1 MKTNYLSDR
10 DLFYIVPASLL
21 LGALFAS
28 IQNGGWAP
36 GFFSFTLIFLF
47 SIVLFKIAHGWSN
60 GGRTL
65 GIIMA
70 LAFFLRLAVGVT
82 LHLALPIYGHED
94 EDDRAGYVFT
104 DAHKRDD
111 QAWDLATSDRFVFDA
126 FSEKYASDQYGGLL
140 AFNTLIYRYLS
151 SDAQRPLMLVLFSAF
166 FAALGVPFFWKA
178 VSQVFGEQ
186 VAWASG
192 WIFALYPE
200 SILLGASA
208 MREPYLLTF
217 SAFALWGFVMIF
229 YRPPEE
235 HRDYP
240 GSVRLTLAPPA
251 RAGEPYQ
258 GRHSERSRSAWIWLA
273 LGLLGMLLVSPVVA
287 LVTILI
293 FGGWV
298 FFTNEGRDVSWKGIL
313 GVAVVFL
320 LGLFLLSASL
330 NRSGEFDTTS
340 PLHVINDW
348 MKIAVRM
355 NVYEVERGSG
365 WVQKIFDEGP
375 RWIRLP
381 FIAIYGIAQPV
392 LPATVIHP
400 TKLIWTITGFLR
412 GLGWYAI
419 LPLLI
424 LSFVAAAGET
434 SRERRN
440 LLLWLSLLVILWIML
455 AAIRGGADLW
465 DNPRYRTI
473 LFLWQAILA
482 GYVWVWWR
490 ETRNLWLP
498 RVLLMEGLFLLVFT
512 QWYASRYYHWGG
524 QLSFPV
530 MIALI
535 LVLWGLVLGIGWWQ
549 DRKSALKRTGKRA

>member
-1 MKTNYLSDR
+1 MKTNYLSDK
-10 DLFYIVPASLL
+10 DLFYIVPTSLL
-21 LGALFAS
+21 LGAFFAS
-28 IQNGGWAP
+28 IQNGDWAL
-36 GFFSFTLIFLF
+36 GFFSFTLSFLL
-47 SIVLFKIAHGWSN
+47 SIVSLKIAHGWSD
-60 GGRTL
+60 GGKLL
-65 GIIMA
+65 GLIMA

-82 LHLALPIYGHED
+82 LHLALPLYGHDD

-111 QAWDLATSDRFVFDA
+111 QAWTLATSDRFVWDA

-140 AFNTLIYRYLS
+140 AFNTLIYRYFS
-151 SDAQRPLMLVLFSAF
+151 SDAQRPLLLVLVSAF
-166 FAALGVPFFWKA
+166 FAALGIPFFWKA
-178 VSQVFGEQ
+178 VSQVFGEK
-186 VAWASG
+186 VAWVST

-217 SAFALWGFVMIF
+217 SAFALWGFVNSGLQ
-229 YRPPEE
+229 E
-235 HRDYP
+235 
-240 GSVRLTLAPPA
+240 LALATDGKPSDS
-251 RAGEPYQ
+251 R
-258 GRHSERSRSAWIWLA
+258 GRSFLWLA

-287 LVTILI
+287 LVTIII
-293 FGGWV
+293 FGGWI
-298 FFTNEGRDVSWKGIL
+298 FFTNEGREVSWKGIL
-313 GVAVVFL
+313 AVAVVFL

-330 NRSGEFDTTS
+330 NRSGEFDATS

-355 NVYEVERGSG
+355 NVYEIEKGSG

-412 GLGWYAI
+412 GLGWYLM

-424 LSFVAAAGET
+424 LSFVAAAGQT
-434 SRERRN
+434 SRKARN
-440 LLLWLSLLVILWIML
+440 LILWLSLLVILWIML
-455 AAIRGGADLW
+455 SAIRGGADLW

-473 LFLWQAILA
+473 LFLWQAMLA

-490 ETRNLWLP
+490 ETRNAWLP
-498 RVLLMEGLFLLVFT
+498 RVLLMEVLFLLVFT

-524 QLSFPV
+524 QLPFPV

-535 LVLWGLVLGIGWWQ
+535 VGLWGLVLGFGWWQ
-549 DRKSALKRTGKRA
+549 DWKSAGKRA

>member
-1 MKTNYLSDR
+1 
-10 DLFYIVPASLL
+10 
-21 LGALFAS
+21 
-28 IQNGGWAP
+28 
-36 GFFSFTLIFLF
+36 
-47 SIVLFKIAHGWSN
+47 
-60 GGRTL
+60 
-65 GIIMA
+65 
-70 LAFFLRLAVGVT
+70 
-82 LHLALPIYGHED
+82 
-94 EDDRAGYVFT
+94 
-104 DAHKRDD
+104 
-111 QAWDLATSDRFVFDA
+111 
-126 FSEKYASDQYGGLL
+126 
-140 AFNTLIYRYLS
+140 
-151 SDAQRPLMLVLFSAF
+151 
-166 FAALGVPFFWKA
+166 
-178 VSQVFGEQ
+178 
-186 VAWASG
+186 
-192 WIFALYPE
+192 
-200 SILLGASA
+200 
-208 MREPYLLTF
+208 
-217 SAFALWGFVMIF
+217 
-229 YRPPEE
+229 
-235 HRDYP
+235 
-240 GSVRLTLAPPA
+240 
-251 RAGEPYQ
+251 
-258 GRHSERSRSAWIWLA
+258 
-273 LGLLGMLLVSPVVA
+273 LLGMLLVSPVVA

-293 FGGWV
+293 FGGWA

-313 GVAVVFL
+313 AVAVVFL

-355 NVYEVERGSG
+355 NVYEIERGSG

-381 FIAIYGIAQPV
+381 FIAIYGMAQPV

-440 LLLWLSLLVILWIML
+440 LLLWLSLFVILWIML

-473 LFLWQAILA
+473 LLLWQAILA

-490 ETRNLWLP
+490 ATRNPWLP

-535 LVLWGLVLGIGWWQ
+535 LGLWGLVLGIGWWQ
-549 DRKSALKRTGKRA
+549 DRKSAGKRA